1 MWKSKKVT
9 GMFIVL
15 VVCLFHFSL
24 QAQIIDVFQN
34 KEYAVSSSVIT
45 REENKDYVPGTF
57 KILLEKNTEEN
68 ESWKKIEAQL
78 EAIAIAKIKGEVAFF
93 ELHSKALKYQKQFED
108 WKRIQEGDDTSEN
121 YPPFFKDIEIR
132 LISVLNNI
140 GLYRFQYKFD
150 GGNDTESISVDKYY
164 LSDYGKN
171 KISEIGRL
179 PSIRQ
184 QEILEKLTLSK
195 FFKYYLLQT
204 QKIAIGNMESLEDLK
219 KDLKNQAEFAKK
231 LDYSE
236 VQVYPYFTGI
246 MVEFPKFSKS
256 SEIFNN
262 ETFRLLLKGDEM
274 KEVLALYP
282 EFKSSFQ
289 TSLRPPS
296 AKIMSVLNNDK
307 KFDLERF
314 RSAPREMEMIGILNP
329 PVDTGNISSLDINN
343 YQLLIDQRKFL
354 GSKRMFLNKEGNVYR
369 IEHRNDKKEI
379 VGEEKYRY
387 DQKNRPLEIISSEYR
402 KNIQIYHYEKDRLD
416 IKEFIEIE
424 ERREDFSQEIVELDI
439 WQQHFAYHD
448 NMRFSLQF
456 SLIGDINQEGRSNT
470 RSVANNEFCEYN
482 YCLLTKENGRVLG
495 IKHLKGEPIDVLTNE
510 KNQPVESY
518 FENDRYRYS
527 FSYDAQD
534 RIKTFTMFSSQ
545 ILKKRMEFIYHLDIS
560 KPLTILETDISYSDS
575 VIKAYEYEIEYKGE

>member
-1 MWKSKKVT
+1 MET
-9 GMFIVL
+9 
-15 VVCLFHFSL
+15 
-24 QAQIIDVFQN
+24 
-34 KEYAVSSSVIT
+34 
-45 REENKDYVPGTF
+45 
-57 KILLEKNTEEN
+57 
-68 ESWKKIEAQL
+68 
-78 EAIAIAKIKGEVAFF
+78 
-93 ELHSKALKYQKQFED
+93 
-108 WKRIQEGDDTSEN
+108 
-121 YPPFFKDIEIR
+121 
-132 LISVLNNI
+132 
-140 GLYRFQYKFD
+140 
-150 GGNDTESISVDKYY
+150 ISVDKYY
-164 LSDYGKN
+164 LCDYSKN
-171 KISEIGRL
+171 KISEIGKTPTL
-179 PSIRQ
+179 GQ
-184 QEILEKLTLSK
+184 QKILAKLTLSK
-195 FFKYYLLQT
+195 FLQYYLLQT
-204 QKIAIGNMESLEDLK
+204 QKIAIGNMESLEVLK

-236 VQVYPYFTGI
+236 AQVYPYFTGI

-274 KEVLALYP
+274 KAVLALYP

-289 TSLRPPS
+289 TFLRPPS

-314 RSAPREMEMIGILNP
+314 RRAPKEMEMIGILNP
-329 PVDTGNISSLDINN
+329 PVATGNISSLNINN
-343 YQLLIDQRKFL
+343 YQLFNDQRKFL

-416 IKEFIEIE
+416 IKEFIEVE
-424 ERREDFSQEIVELDI
+424 ERREDFSQEIVELHI

-482 YCLLTKENGRVLG
+482 YCSLANMNGRVLG

-545 ILKKRMEFIYHLDIS
+545 ILKKRMEFIYHLDIL

-575 VIKAYEYEIEYKGE
+575 VVKAYEYEIQFAEE